1 MRYAKNGLAIQMGRD
16 IPLLRQERNSK
27 FVSQH
32 QLFDLMHSGGWERS
46 RDSFNWRLRRLLNA
60 RFVDICEGFFGAGS
74 AVYRIT
80 RDGIHLLEHHGEF
93 TTVLHSNTQHLPH
106 TSQIFHALQL
116 NSVQIAL
123 AKQNLLAHWQSDIE
137 VASYNTIS
145 KTPYRKDYDA
155 VVEVWLNGRT
165 VKFALEYE
173 RTLKGAQHY
182 ERIRNALSSERQIGC
197 VLYLS
202 SGMEVLVHLLHEFQ
216 ALSANIAI
224 TNASDFNHSLLDT
237 RVLTPWNLSG
247 MAFREFLQ

>member
-1 MRYAKNGLAIQMGRD
+1 MRYAKNGLAIQITRD
-16 IPLLRQERNSK
+16 IPVLRQVRNSK
-27 FVSQH
+27 FISHH
-32 QLFDLMHSGGWERS
+32 QLFDLMHMGGWERS
-46 RDSFNWRLRRLLNA
+46 RDSFNWRLRRLLQA
-60 RFVDICEGFFGAGS
+60 RFVDVCEGFFGAGS

-116 NSVQIAL
+116 NSIQVAL

-137 VASYNTIS
+137 VASFNTIS

-155 VVEVWLNGRT
+155 VVEVWLNGRA

-182 ERIRNALSSERQIGC
+182 ERIRDALRSERQIGC
-197 VLYLS
+197 ILYLS
-202 SGMEVLVHLLHEFQ
+202 SGVEVLVHLLHEFQ
-216 ALSANIAI
+216 SLPGNIAI
-224 TNASDFNHSLLDT
+224 ATASNFSQLLLAT
-237 RVLTPWNLSG
+237 HVLTPWNLSG
-247 MAFREFLQ
+247 MAFKELLQ